1 MIGMIESVSGLCI
14 SCMPSG
20 HAGYTKPVVLRARWG
35 RADQKPKVY
44 AGGAKYREKTSG
56 LAKIQSENELG
67 A

>member
-14 SCMPSG
+14 SSG
-20 HAGYTKPVVLRARWG
+20 HAGYTKPVVLGARWG

-56 LAKIQSENELG
+56 LATIQSENELG

>member
-1 MIGMIESVSGLCI
+1 MIRMIESVSGLCI

-20 HAGYTKPVVLRARWG
+20 HAGYTKPVVLGARWG
-35 RADQKPKVY
+35 RADQKPKVN
-44 AGGAKYREKTSG
+44 AGGPSTEKKTSG